1 MLLRIFLRV
10 LFLSAALF
18 AALAS
23 ALPALAA
30 KRVALVIGNA
40 AYENVVALRNPRN
53 DAEDVSGKLEKL
65 GFEVTVG
72 TDLSLDAMRRK
83 IREFVT
89 TLPGSDVALFFYAG
103 HGLQVDGKNYMAPL
117 DARLTSY
124 DDLEFEALPMEL
136 VLSAMER
143 NSKTNLIFLDA
154 CRNNPLAENLAR
166 SMGTRSTAVGR
177 GLAPVDTGVGTLI
190 SFATQPG
197 NVALD
202 GTGRNS
208 PFTEALLRHLGRPGQ
223 DITRSMVDVRR
234 DVLASTG
241 GKQVPWDSSSLTGEL
256 ILQDGGGT
264 GNSGN
269 AGSSVSPAI
278 PEDILRWNRIKNDQ
292 NGATFQSFIDEFPN
306 SDFADLAKAKLAMLM
321 RPVYPKYEEMGSD
334 AVRVSSAHTWGAYAF
349 RSDIPGKIK
358 CYGLS
363 VPVEKSPSGIDH
375 GDIYFLMT
383 PKDGSYEPQFVA
395 GYPLQKDRVS
405 LTIDGRTYKFF
416 TEDKLAWAL
425 DKSDEP
431 RISEA
436 LANASG
442 FTIDAVSSRGTK
454 TRYSFNLEG
463 FKATDETVSG
473 CS

>member
-10 LFLSAALF
+10 LFLSAAL
-18 AALAS
+18 AS
-23 ALPALAA
+23 ALPAFAA

-349 RSDIPGKIK
+349 KSGTPGKIK

-383 PKDGSYEPQFVA
+383 PQDGSYEPQFVA
-395 GYPLQKDRVS
+395 GYTLQKDRVS

-416 TEDKLAWAL
+416 TRDTFAWAL